1 MDRLFSALKERRTR
15 DDAQNYVK
23 LAEQLYKRGIADTI
37 EDAIMMATEIG
48 LGVKTGSLIIGPKL
62 NSVPSISTDTLLD
75 SQVNELFKLVEQL
88 TKPYLVVEQIGLTN
102 GLATRDST
110 LMIRRIGHEGILGS

>member
-1 MDRLFSALKERRTR
+1 MGKLFSALKERRTR

-23 LAEQLYKRGIADTI
+23 LAEQLYNREAADTI

-88 TKPYLVVEQIGLTN
+88 AKPYLVVEQIGLTN

-110 LMIRRIGHEGILGS
+110 LMIRRIGHAGILSS